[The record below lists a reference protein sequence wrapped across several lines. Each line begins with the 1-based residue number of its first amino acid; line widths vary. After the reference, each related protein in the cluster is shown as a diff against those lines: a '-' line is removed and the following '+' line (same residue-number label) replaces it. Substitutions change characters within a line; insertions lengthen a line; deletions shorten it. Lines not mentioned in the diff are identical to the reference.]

1 MSNRIENM
9 FEICMQELENKVN
22 SFEKAAKALLI
33 RSA

>member
-1 MSNRIENM
+1 MSNRIESI
-9 FEICMQELENKVN
+9 FEIYMQELENRVN